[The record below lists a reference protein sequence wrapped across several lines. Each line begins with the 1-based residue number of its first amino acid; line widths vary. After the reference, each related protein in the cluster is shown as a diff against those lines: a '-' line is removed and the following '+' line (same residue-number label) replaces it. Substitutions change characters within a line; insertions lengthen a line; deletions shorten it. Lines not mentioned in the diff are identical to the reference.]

1 MKTIIYIILGIFL
14 LTIVGVSSKTISEN
28 KKIELIKIENQHQ
41 EEMLKLK
48 LKTLEDIN
56 ININININ
64 IIADDSLSFDKKKAV
79 AASKEN
85 ETRKAIESL
94 LNRELEI
101 AVGESIV
108 Y

>member
-56 ININININ
+56 INININI
-64 IIADDSLSFDKKKAV
+64 IADDSLSFDKKKAV

>member
-56 ININININ
+56 ININIIT
-64 IIADDSLSFDKKKAV
+64 DDSLSFDKKKAV

-101 AVGESIV
+101 AVGESIA